1 MLSRKKRDL
10 FSVLFDKHYI
20 RLYNYAFKVLKNKE
34 VSEELVQET
43 FIKLWENIAQIS
55 PEDRSIASFL
65 IITLKNKIV
74 DNYRK
79 DQVRTKHNNLYYL
92 QQETQIDMNNDWELG
107 QEINTIYNALP
118 ENTLHIFRL
127 SREKGLTY
135 KEIAK
140 LKTISIKTVESH
152 ISKALE
158 IFRSELKDYL

>member
-55 PEDRSIASFL
+55 LEDRSIASFL

-107 QEINTIYNALP
+107 QEINTIYNTLP

-127 SREKGLTY
+127 SREKDLTY

-140 LKTISIKTVESH
+140 LKTISVKTVESH

-158 IFRSELKDYL
+158 VFRLGLKDYL

>member
-1 MLSRKKRDL
+1 MPLKEKKDQ
-10 FSVLFDKHYI
+10 FSVLFDKHYG
-20 RLYNYAFKVLKNKE
+20 RLYNYTFKVLKNKE

-43 FIKLWENIAQIS
+43 FIKLWEKIGQINQ
-55 PEDRSIASFL
+55 EERSIASFL
-65 IITLKNKIV
+65 IVTLKNKII

-79 DQVRTKHNNLYYL
+79 DQVRARHNDLYTL
-92 QQETQIDMNNDWELG
+92 HQETQIDIDSGWELN

-140 LKTISIKTVESH
+140 LKTISVKTVESH

-158 IFRSELKDYL
+158 VFRLELKDYL